1 MCQSARKF
9 IKRSR
14 LNTWRSQV
22 KSANFLVMT
31 NEEVIREFSALP
43 AEARREVEDFIRFL
57 RQRYGSESEATADGG
72 DLRAESFVG
81 MWKDREDFADG
92 SAAFVRKLRETEWT
106 K

>member
-1 MCQSARKF
+1 M
-9 IKRSR
+9 
-14 LNTWRSQV
+14 
-22 KSANFLVMT
+22 VMT

-81 MWKDREDFADG
+81 MWKDREDFAVFF
-92 SAAFVRKLRETEWT
+92 FVTTADNQFHLSNDADCQSGNLKMFLQTIQGFLLVAT
-106 K
+106 NVN